1 MSRPGRGARTGM
13 VLLNVL
19 IVVAISA
26 AAVTVMIVAQDIQ
39 VRRTIRLHDAA
50 QAQSYARA
58 GELSAITALRRDAL
72 TTPDVDVASEPWA
85 QIGQTAVA
93 IPNGGF
99 ALSIADE
106 QARFNVNALALGEP
120 IPAGAL
126 LEIARLTGVSRETV
140 SIIEATVLALGPIR
154 DDGPLRAAGVDPEDL
169 ARLAPLVVFLPPE
182 AKLNVNTAD
191 PALLEMILRDP
202 AAVRR
207 VLARRSAGG
216 LSAEEAAGLGAGGL
230 FTASSAHFRVTTD
243 VRVGAVRRLT
253 VSRVSRSEDAE
264 GRPRVTVTARR
275 RLTPPS

>member
-1 MSRPGRGARTGM
+1 MSRPKRGARRGM

-72 TTPDVDVASEPWA
+72 TAPDIDVATEPWA

-106 QARFNVNALALGEP
+106 QARFNVNVLVKGEP

-126 LEIARLTGVSRETV
+126 LEIARLAGVSRETV
-140 SIIEATVLALGPIR
+140 SAIELALTLLGPLR
-154 DDGPLRAAGVDPEDL
+154 DDSPLRAAGVNPADL
-169 ARLAPLVVFLPPE
+169 DRLAPYVVFLPPD

-191 PALLEMILRDP
+191 PELLEMVLRDP
-202 AAVRR
+202 LTVRR
-207 VLARRSAGG
+207 VLDRRAQGG
-216 LSAEEAAGLGAGGL
+216 LSTEEATALGAGGL
-230 FTASSAHFRVTTD
+230 FGASSSHFRVTTD
-243 VRVGAVRRLT
+243 VRVGEIRRLT
-253 VSRVSRSEDAE
+253 VSRVSRSEDAG
-264 GRPRVTVTARR
+264 GRPRVTVTQRR

>member
-1 MSRPGRGARTGM
+1 MTRPRRGARQGM

-72 TTPDVDVASEPWA
+72 TAPDVDVATEPWA
-85 QIGQTAVA
+85 QIGQMAVA

-140 SIIEATVLALGPIR
+140 SIIEATLLALGPIR

-182 AKLNVNTAD
+182 AKVNVNTAD

-207 VLARRSAGG
+207 VLERRSAGG

-243 VRVGAVRRLT
+243 VRVGDVRRLT

-275 RLTPPS
+275 RLTPTS